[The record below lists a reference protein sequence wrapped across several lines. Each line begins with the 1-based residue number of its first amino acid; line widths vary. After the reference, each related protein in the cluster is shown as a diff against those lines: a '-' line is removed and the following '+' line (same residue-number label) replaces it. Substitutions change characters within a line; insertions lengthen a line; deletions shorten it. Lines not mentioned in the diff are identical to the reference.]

1 MDNLKILETNSID
14 QAIKTC
20 QQNPNYSI
28 MIVPA
33 AQESFNHYIQI
44 LKQKLTFTHNY
55 ISKNKI
61 TCIFN
66 NGSILFLDLFP
77 HRRRVCQIYYESG
90 ISEDTIRY
98 ILAPCAV
105 KIINNHISD

>member
-14 QAIKTC
+14 QAITSC
-20 QQNPNYSI
+20 QQNSNYYI
-28 MIVPA
+28 MIVPKTRN
-33 AQESFNHYIQI
+33 SFNHYVQI

-55 ISKNKI
+55 TSKNNK

-77 HRRRVCQIYYESG
+77 CGQRVHQIYYESG

>member
-1 MDNLKILETNSID
+1 MDNLKILEITSID

-20 QQNPNYSI
+20 QQNPYYHI

-33 AQESFNHYIQI
+33 TVESFNHYAQI

-55 ISKNKI
+55 ISKNNL

-66 NGSILFLDLFP
+66 NGSSLFLDLFP
-77 HRRRVCQIYYESG
+77 CGQRVHQIYYELG

-105 KIINNHISD
+105 KIINNNK